1 MKLVEEKLPLEERV
15 DALVCDVQD
24 IDADLDYL
32 HERIDNLSEWMD
44 ELDDHCSDHCELIWK
59 LCNNSDAAKERFDDL
74 ITGSRDIEDKLNTQA
89 GWMRAAIWLEA
100 IVIVLQLFNII

>member
-15 DALVCDVQD
+15 DALVCDVED
-24 IDADLDYL
+24 IDADLEYL

-59 LCNNSDAAKERFDDL
+59 LCNNSNAAKERFDDL
-74 ITGSRDIEDKLNTQA
+74 NTQA
-89 GWMRAAIWLEA
+89 GWMWAAIWLEA